1 MKLSDQTTYSI
12 ILWSVQFRGVNTGGA
27 GGAMAPPVFSHLCSK
42 SRNLLSQLYKW
53 PPQIFWT
60 LAPPDF
66 STCLRPWSVLCKFTI
81 RYLCT
86 YYAQDQNLG

>member
-1 MKLSDQTTYSI
+1 
-12 ILWSVQFRGVNTGGA
+12 
-27 GGAMAPPVFSHLCSK
+27 MAPPVFSHLCSK

-66 STCLRPWSVLCKFTI
+66 STCLRPCKVLKVGQNI
-81 RYLCT
+81 GSEAVGGKEKALKVGKDVSKDKKSAEVPMAKVYNL
-86 YYAQDQNLG
+86 QDIH